1 MLKLYIPLLALDQT
15 LLSCGLS
22 YCGFCFRVGLCVEL
36 LLDADEFFGEQAV
49 FSLDLLEDLLHLLD
63 KIQCQKFGW
72 AERYCLFFF
81 NTS

>member
-1 MLKLYIPLLALDQT
+1 
-15 LLSCGLS
+15 
-22 YCGFCFRVGLCVEL
+22 VEL

-63 KIQCQKFGW
+63 NIQCQKFGW